1 MFKIIDWV
9 VNAVFSILE
18 GIVKIIIF
26 LLAVGFVVGVIALAI
41 WFF

>member
-41 WFF
+41 W